1 MKKNLAKRMVI
12 AALLTTWMAC
22 PYTALAQDYEGGTN
36 ANGGAKYVNK
46 GEIFD
51 VEENSSFTHNQSTA
65 QNYGGGAIYNDGGTV
80 NIGNGT
86 SFVENY
92 LNQPVIDTT
101 DKDYRSAGGAIASWN
116 GGSVNIGNNV
126 SFINNGLNSNGQ
138 AAWASGG
145 AIYVDTDQV
154 NLSQLTI
161 GEGASFTGNQAGSL
175 GGAIYVGD
183 SNTNIT
189 SATFNGNKAG
199 TWGGA
204 IFAGQYFGISGN
216 KINIDGVTKF
226 LNNEAGS
233 YGGAIVSQ
241 YTNLNV
247 GDGTNLVTFDNNKAG
262 IDGGAIHIS
271 TDSDPSYSA
280 NSTIKNSIFTN
291 NQATT
296 GSGGAIFN
304 PGSMTIENASFGQL
318 VLDDQKNIIGAQSG
332 NIAGQNGGAIH
343 NQDGG
348 SVTFNGENNI
358 FAGNTANQGG
368 AISNFGDGSTV
379 NLGDNA
385 IFAYNTANSVGGAIS
400 TVDTGSTGKTV
411 IGDDAIFIGNKAVAG
426 QGGAVHNQRANT
438 EIGDNA
444 KFYNNT
450 AIGYGGG
457 AIYQDTDGAATSLTV
472 GANAE
477 FYNNSTTSSH
487 GGAVMNFNA
496 GDNAS
501 LIIEEGA
508 KFVNNSAGKT
518 GGAISNWGAETTV
531 GENAEFTANTSEG
544 NGGAIYNANYGGKD
558 SEVNISGNTIFSQNI
573 SKGDGGAIYNAGN
586 INLDTAA
593 GDITFKDNEANG
605 IKNDLYLAN
614 GSETTITGDSHNVSI
629 GGGLVSETGSALD
642 ISGSSN
648 LTIEEGA
655 VADISGSLT
664 STGTGQVVNNGD
676 VTVSGTS
683 TASITNNG
691 NLTIANGGSYI
702 ANVIQDNNDS
712 SITVNDGGIFG
723 TSSTL
728 QGGSLTVNDG
738 GKINGSVEVTE
749 AVEVNVGSATFDQ
762 NGLLVGGDSSNGY
775 ITGSFNLKDTEITL
789 KDVLTDDLTIS
800 GNSQILTADPDAVK
814 IGNGTSSN
822 TLTLS
827 NGSNNAAADKNF
839 EVTNP
844 ATLKL
849 SPDSGKSMTLN
860 NNVTG
865 TGNVLVDEKVTQ
877 VDNPEYDA
885 DEAAKDPNYDV
896 PAKIDKHWGVGTVN
910 VASDNSGFSGNYL
923 QKLGTVIAQ
932 AGSKFF
938 GGTNTVQGGTL
949 VLQNGAD
956 LSSDINV
963 TARDPQADANIY
975 PEYGTVDIY
984 NAINGTVGEDG
995 INRITADSIAN
1006 GNNAVIDYIN
1016 SDDSTNKVNITAGGL
1031 GLFNGTRVE
1040 GDLTLNNDS
1049 GVRDLTF
1056 GNGSGSEADSIILNE
1071 ATKLT
1076 YADNAYIKDNSTV
1089 SVGANASLN
1098 FENQTTDITYNPVIS
1113 STADTASINKS
1124 GAGSTTIA
1132 STMENYH
1139 GKVNVTGGVLNLASA
1154 EDKLLNDIT
1163 INGGVMNVTGG
1174 LGVENEAGSDGKLSV
1189 TNGALAVEK
1198 FVETNDN
1205 LTVTDSNMTVG
1216 DYLAVGGDSV
1226 LKDSVV
1232 TITNDYESLG
1242 SVIIDNTVLTVG
1254 GEADLVDTTIKG
1266 DNSVA
1271 TFGKDSYFEDLTVT
1285 DKSTINTLGNVEVGN
1300 TFTIGA
1306 QGSAT
1311 SNPTI
1316 NMQSGAINTI
1326 TANDV
1331 IINSASNI
1339 LFDVDPRSKET
1350 DKIIANNIITNNG
1363 SPDPYQMLIGGI
1375 NFTTSPIDRNVQFD
1389 ISNVLTDSQGGHGN
1403 WITLPDGGVIANSA
1417 MGQYHITASS
1427 AGSPILNAALL
1438 NLNPQQY
1445 RGQVATIA
1453 SWQNQLI
1460 VNNLLF
1466 DHMNLVTRQL
1476 MDEERTAN
1484 KYAAAIPFID
1494 NYQYSI
1500 KDGTLW
1506 YKAYGAFETLSM
1518 TKGLNV
1524 GNNAYGSLIGADFPL
1539 INLKKGWKLVP
1550 TAYIAYNGGHQH
1562 FNGVSMYQ
1570 NGAQLGLM
1578 GTAYKGDF
1586 MTSLLAYGGGYA
1598 NDMSIRGQY
1607 GSGNDNTGNWFA
1619 GVASKTAYNIRL
1631 PHDFIIQPAFMAAY
1645 NAFGQQNWGSNFGT
1659 MSMSSGMLNGL
1670 NVAPGLNFIWQKK
1683 TFSIYATTQL
1693 VYNVMGGVDGKAGNI
1708 DLGYVRM
1715 RHCYFEYGLGVMKK
1729 FKDTF
1734 SGYLQFTIRNGGR
1747 TGIGFSGGLNWKVGK
1762 E

>member
-12 AALLTTWMAC
+12 AALLTTWMANVPAATIVDAREEFTSGTAAENQVISDTPGTGT
-22 PYTALAQDYEGGTN
+22 PYVGNGGAVNAVDAGVTLGGIFEN
-36 ANGGAKYVNK
+36 NAATANGGALSISNYTNNPDAKAEVND
-46 GEIFD
+46 GTVFQN
-51 VEENSSFTHNQSTA
+51 NSAAN
-65 QNYGGGAIYNDGGTV
+65 GGAISNST
-80 NIGNGT
+80 
-86 SFVENY
+86 
-92 LNQPVIDTT
+92 
-101 DKDYRSAGGAIASWN
+101 
-116 GGSVNIGNNV
+116 GSILNIGNNV
-126 SFINNGLNSNGQ
+126 QFIDNHGNYAGAILNQRADMVIGDNVLFFDNSS
-138 AAWASGG
+138 AAGNSGGAIVIEADDGKAHDTTFGVDATFEENHSGKSGG
-145 AIYVDTDQV
+145 AIYVFESNGDISVNIGDRAEFKGNTAQANGGAVAVYGASGSNGSNTGVVIGKDSSFSNNKAEGSGGAIYATDY
-154 NLSQLTI
+154 NTDAKLTI
-161 GEGASFTGNQAGSL
+161 NGGASFTGN
-175 GGAIYVGD
+175 
-183 SNTNIT
+183 
-189 SATFNGNKAG
+189 SAK
-199 TWGGA
+199 
-204 IFAGQYFGISGN
+204 
-216 KINIDGVTKF
+216 
-226 LNNEAGS
+226 
-233 YGGAIVSQ
+233 
-241 YTNLNV
+241 
-247 GDGTNLVTFDNNKAG
+247 
-262 IDGGAIHIS
+262 
-271 TDSDPSYSA
+271 
-280 NSTIKNSIFTN
+280 
-291 NQATT
+291 
-296 GSGGAIFN
+296 
-304 PGSMTIENASFGQL
+304 
-318 VLDDQKNIIGAQSG
+318 
-332 NIAGQNGGAIH
+332 
-343 NQDGG
+343 
-348 SVTFNGENNI
+348 GE
-358 FAGNTANQGG
+358 
-368 AISNFGDGSTV
+368 
-379 NLGDNA
+379 
-385 IFAYNTANSVGGAIS
+385 
-400 TVDTGSTGKTV
+400 
-411 IGDDAIFIGNKAVAG
+411 
-426 QGGAVHNQRANT
+426 
-438 EIGDNA
+438 
-444 KFYNNT
+444 
-450 AIGYGGG
+450 
-457 AIYQDTDGAATSLTV
+457 
-472 GANAE
+472 
-477 FYNNSTTSSH
+477 
-487 GGAVMNFNA
+487 
-496 GDNAS
+496 
-501 LIIEEGA
+501 
-508 KFVNNSAGKT
+508 
-518 GGAISNWGAETTV
+518 
-531 GENAEFTANTSEG
+531 
-544 NGGAIYNANYGGKD
+544 GGAIYNAASDFTLDTKD
-558 SEVNISGNTIFSQNI
+558 GDISFSGNTSA
-573 SKGDGGAIYNAGN
+573 SG
-586 INLDTAA
+586 
-593 GDITFKDNEANG
+593 
-605 IKNDLYLAN
+605 KNDIYAAAQ
-614 GSETTITGDSHNVSI
+614 SETNITGTGNVSI
-629 GGGLVSETGSALD
+629 GSGL
-642 ISGSSN
+642 ISKENSTINVNDSSN
-648 LTIEEGA
+648 LVIEENATASIEGA
-655 VADISGSLT
+655 FNTQDNASVVNDGNITLS
-664 STGTGQVVNNGD
+664 GTGKGNVVNNGD
-676 VTVSGTS
+676 LNISGQLTSGGNTKLTNDGDIVVSGTDS
-683 TASITNNG
+683 KFAG
-691 NLTIANGGSYI
+691 NYT
-702 ANVIQDNNDS
+702 QTDKDS
-712 SITVNDGGIFG
+712 SITVDNNGVLDLEN
-723 TSSTL
+723 STTNIE
-728 QGGSLTVNDG
+728 GGSLIIG
-738 GKINGSVEVTE
+738 ENGQLKGNLSVTE
-749 AVEVNVGSATFDQ
+749 AVNLQIAGSTVIDG
-762 NGLLVGGDSSNGY
+762 NGLMVNGGGHIVSAADSALNLSGGDYTVKGGTLGTSVIISD
-775 ITGSFNLKDTEITL
+775 GSINADPAG
-789 KDVLTDDLTIS
+789 DLTING
-800 GNSQILTADPDAVK
+800 GNE
-814 IGNGTSSN
+814 
-822 TLTLS
+822 LTLS
-827 NGSNNAAADKNF
+827 NNATSNAGYIVESDG
-839 EVTNP
+839 
-844 ATLKL
+844 TLKL
-849 SPDSGKSMTLN
+849 APTGVNPSGTLN
-860 NNVTG
+860 LTENNKITG
-865 TGNVLVDEKVTQ
+865 EGTVLVDEIVITEKEL
-877 VDNPEYDA
+877 NPDYDPTVSGS
-885 DEAAKDPNYDV
+885 EQYIEKETH
-896 PAKIDKHWGVGTVN
+896 KGVGTVN
-910 VASDNSGFSGNYL
+910 IASDNSGFSGNYL

-1089 SVGANASLN
+1089 LVGANASLN

-1232 TITNDYESLG
+1232 TITNEYESLG

-1254 GEADLVDTTIKG
+1254 GEADLEDTTIKG

-1271 TFGKDSYFEDLTVT
+1271 TFGKDSYFASLTVT

-1350 DKIIANNIITNNG
+1350 DKIIANNIINNG